1 MWEKILSI
9 FASLIGMWTKLP
21 EETKDKIIDSIV
33 DMFTDIFRQQY
44 NSTKNDEGKD
54 GETA

>member
-1 MWEKILSI
+1 MWEKILAI

-44 NSTKNDEGKD
+44 KSSKNDESKD
-54 GETA
+54 GEKA

>member
-1 MWEKILSI
+1 MWEKIIAI

-44 NSTKNDEGKD
+44 KSSKD
-54 GETA
+54 DANKESKTA

>member
-1 MWEKILSI
+1 MWEKILAI

-44 NSTKNDEGKD
+44 KSSKNDESKG
-54 GETA
+54 G